1 MNAGACDPLG
11 QGHDTSTVVS
21 HVSWRNTHLRHREGD
36 CDSFHA
42 WNSRRPVSPAHNSPT
57 PYPYRTP
64 PNLCGT
70 DPGGT
75 GPGKEDEEDMC
86 PRGKENE
93 NANGHE
99 WEEDEEDKQSSKT
112 TCSENEN

>member
-11 QGHDTSTVVS
+11 QGHDSSAVARHDNS
-21 HVSWRNTHLRHREGD
+21 RNTHLHQEGD

-42 WNSRRPVSPAHNSPT
+42 WSSRRPVSPAHNSPT
-57 PYPYRTP
+57 PYPYRRP

-70 DPGGT
+70 DPGDT
-75 GPGKEDEEDMC
+75 GPGTEDAKDTS

-99 WEEDEEDKQSSKT
+99 WEEDEDKQSSKT
-112 TCSENEN
+112 TCSEDEN